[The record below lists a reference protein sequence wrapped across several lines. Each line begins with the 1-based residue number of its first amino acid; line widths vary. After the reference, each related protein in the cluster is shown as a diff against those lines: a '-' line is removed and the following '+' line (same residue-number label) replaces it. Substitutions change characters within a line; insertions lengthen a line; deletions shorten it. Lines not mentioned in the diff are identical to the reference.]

1 MLRLWTQARFNT
13 EINAFGH
20 QNGLFKC
27 LDKCCKICS
36 LYIVEGH
43 SFFISNNMRLELR
56 WHVTCK
62 SINIIYYLKCNMC
75 MQKKTYIGK
84 TVCDNIVGFRSRM
97 NQHISDRRARE
108 REFQHVNFPDI
119 SISAVWKTNA

>member
-1 MLRLWTQARFNT
+1 
-13 EINAFGH
+13 
-20 QNGLFKC
+20 
-27 LDKCCKICS
+27 
-36 LYIVEGH
+36 
-43 SFFISNNMRLELR
+43 
-56 WHVTCK
+56 
-62 SINIIYYLKCNMC
+62 MC

-119 SISAVWKTNA
+119 SISAV